1 MAIGRQ
7 SNAFYRLMSN
17 MTFYIRSATSS
28 DLPNIMAI
36 YNHEVL
42 HGFVTWNNQAFP
54 LEYFQQKLD
63 ELNAQNYP
71 FFVIVDVDHDTEQVA
86 GYADYA
92 AFRNFAGYRHTVE
105 HSVYIDPNYA
115 RQGLGQ
121 QLLEHLIQHAKSQS
135 MHVMIAGIDHGNSA
149 SIALHKKLGF
159 KQTGYM
165 PEVGQKF
172 GEWRD
177 LVLMQLQL

>member
-1 MAIGRQ
+1 
-7 SNAFYRLMSN
+7 
-17 MTFYIRSATSS
+17 
-28 DLPNIMAI
+28 
-36 YNHEVL
+36 
-42 HGFVTWNNQAFP
+42 
-54 LEYFQQKLD
+54 
-63 ELNAQNYP
+63 
-71 FFVIVDVDHDTEQVA
+71 
-86 GYADYA
+86 
-92 AFRNFAGYRHTVE
+92 
-105 HSVYIDPNYA
+105 
-115 RQGLGQ
+115 
-121 QLLEHLIQHAKSQS
+121 

>member
-1 MAIGRQ
+1 MSFLIRPATPQDLAAI
-7 SNAFYRLMSN
+7 L
-17 MTFYIRSATSS
+17 
-28 DLPNIMAI
+28 AI

-42 HGFVTWNNQAFP
+42 NGFATWNDQAYT
-54 LEYFQQKLD
+54 LDSFQQKLLD
-63 ELNAQNYP
+63 FQKQNFP
-71 FFVIVDVDHDTEQVA
+71 FVVIEDQEQHQIA
-86 GYADYA
+86 GYADYGS
-92 AFRNFAGYRHTVE
+92 FRHFAGYRHTVE

-115 RQGLGQ
+115 RLGLGQ
-121 QLLEHLIQHAKSQS
+121 QLLEHLIQHAKSQN